1 MKKFI
6 LFLIPL
12 LFLSCK
18 SYVVKNVNFISETL
32 VVYAKIS
39 RIDST
44 GNDYVYFLKNDTMKA
59 FFTKSKFCT
68 EEMRSVIDTAQI
80 YQLKV
85 KTDAKF
91 NYLSK
96 TYGEVYFHE
105 GIDTIFNYRD
115 YRLILLDS
123 PDICGKTIRCK
134 ENPEFKEKFFESIKF
149 IDTLINSNQGK
160 KFRETLNF
168 ISKYTHV
175 TSESLLNYGGI
186 YPGGVYKDDK
196 KIWLDWYEK
205 NKCTNIQF
213 KK

>member
-1 MKKFI
+1 MNKFI
-6 LFLIPL
+6 VVL
-12 LFLSCK
+12 LSLVFLSCK
-18 SYVVKNVNFISETL
+18 SYLVKNVYFKSETID
-32 VVYAKIS
+32 VKAKIT

-59 FFTKSKFCT
+59 FFTKSKLCT
-68 EEMRSVIDTAQI
+68 EEMKSLIDTAKN
-80 YQLKV
+80 YQLRV
-85 KTDAKF
+85 KTDATY

-96 TYGEVYFHE
+96 TYSEVYFYE

-123 PDICGKTIRCK
+123 PDICGKTVGCK
-134 ENPEFKEKFFESIKF
+134 ENPEFKEKFSESVKF
-149 IDTLINSNQGK
+149 IDTLINSVQGR
-160 KFRETLNF
+160 KFREALNF

-175 TSESLLNYGGI
+175 TSESMLNYAGKYTAGA
-186 YPGGVYKDDK
+186 YREDR